1 MVEKGGPLED
11 DYTFFN
17 QSFNGG
23 HTPGDAS
30 SHSPYDATVQCNKAT
45 TNFHPYCLVM
55 KNNYETGNYPSQ
67 HFFFQISKQLT
78 SF

>member
-30 SHSPYDATVQCNKAT
+30 SH
-45 TNFHPYCLVM
+45 
-55 KNNYETGNYPSQ
+55 
-67 HFFFQISKQLT
+67 
-78 SF
+78 